1 MLKATLTN
9 CFLLKIYSII
19 INYLNLK
26 IGVVLR
32 FKCTSCG
39 QTVSVDDGKP
49 GEAVQ
54 CGSCG
59 TVLKVPKPFEKGYI
73 IGDFCVTEHIGSG
86 RMGEVYKAYQ
96 ETLVRD
102 VALKVLDNDM
112 AEHSEHIL
120 EFFKEA
126 RVAAR
131 LNHPNIVQA
140 YSVNEEGGYYYLVVE
155 YVFGQNLRQLI
166 DDRGKLPVNM
176 TIRLLSQI
184 AHALDYAW
192 TSEGLPHLAVK
203 PENILIDSKAQIKI
217 SDIGLAGSRS
227 RFSDGDYKYS
237 SPEQILTLKADT
249 RADIYALGITAYEA
263 LTGQVPFDGNIK
275 DVNKKH
281 LEDEAMP
288 IKELNPSVPKDL
300 VTVITKMMSKHPD
313 DRYMSFGDLA
323 KDLRLLRRYAGDMSS
338 TSSFSTKIFKTRFS
352 FTEKRNQQRKKNL
365 RLQALTA
372 LVTVLL
378 LIGIIVF
385 NSDKSVDK
393 TVKLDKGDKKRLAEF
408 AILSQSIDKSI
419 SSVEAFTLF
428 KKIEEFL
435 AKYPSSPQAEEC
447 LEWREAVLEILIR
460 ERRQN
465 EFFSE
470 ESTLA
475 EEEEDDLIGSSEQS
489 FVSQDLGELALQSER
504 DSMRRDILRFYL
516 GRKTGTELL
525 EFLKNSEAYDPVWS
539 EQMTKIIV
547 QANEVRNSLADED
560 SSLQGLMIKHGKD
573 EVEVRSIKS
582 DILMGVVDGELK
594 SLSLST
600 FNLKSLESL
609 LAISSESPR
618 EGALSL
624 LFWYRN
630 FQKCTLNED
639 AEMSEFE
646 IFLIDE
652 AKRMAKFD
660 FENYLSE
667 AKSSWQRDEGGSA
680 KAQIVAL
687 KKKYETSELYKV
699 NKKRVDSLEEKLKKS
714 VNRRGKK

>member
-1 MLKATLTN
+1 M
-9 CFLLKIYSII
+9 
-19 INYLNLK
+19 
-26 IGVVLR
+26 R

-39 QTVSVDDGKP
+39 QSVSVDDGKP

-59 TVLKVPKPFEKGYI
+59 TVLKVPKAFEPGYI
-73 IGDFCVTEHIGSG
+73 IGDFCVSEHIGSG

-140 YSVNEEGGYYYLVVE
+140 YSVNEESGYYYLVVE

-192 TSEGLPHLAVK
+192 TSEGLPHLSVK
-203 PENILIDSKAQIKI
+203 PENILIDSKGQIKI

-237 SPEQILTLKADT
+237 SPEQILNLKTDT
-249 RADIYALGITAYEA
+249 RADIYALGVTAYEA
-263 LTGQVPFDGNIK
+263 LTGQAPFDGNIK
-275 DVNKKH
+275 EVNKKH
-281 LEDEAMP
+281 LEDEATT
-288 IKELNPSVPKDL
+288 IKDLNPSVPKDL
-300 VTVITKMMSKHPD
+300 ATVIDKMMSKHPD

-323 KDLRLLRRYAGDMSS
+323 KDLRLLRRYVDDMTT
-338 TSSFSTKIFKTRFS
+338 TSNFSTRIFKKRFS
-352 FTEKRNQQRKKNL
+352 FTEKRNQQRKKSL
-365 RLQALTA
+365 RLQILTA
-372 LVTVLL
+372 LITVLL
-378 LIGIIVF
+378 LVGIIVF

-393 TVKLDKGDKKRLAEF
+393 TIKIDKGDKKRLSEF
-408 AILSQSIDKSI
+408 TILSQSMDKSI
-419 SSVEAFTLF
+419 SSVEAFGLF
-428 KKIEEFL
+428 KKIESFL
-435 AKYPSSPQAEEC
+435 SKYPSSPQAEEC

-470 ESTLA
+470 ESELA
-475 EEEEDDLIGSSEQS
+475 KEEGDGLENSDTSLGN
-489 FVSQDLGELALQSER
+489 QDLGNLALQSER

-516 GRKTGTELL
+516 GKKSSVELL
-525 EFLKNSEAYDPVWS
+525 EFLKNSEAYDPMWS
-539 EQMTKIIV
+539 EQMSKIIIKSS
-547 QANEVRNSLADED
+547 EVRNSLVDGGV
-560 SSLQGLMIKHGKD
+560 SLMGLVIKHGKD
-573 EVEVRSIKS
+573 EVVVRSIKN
-582 DILMGVVDGELK
+582 DILMGLVGGELK

-600 FNLKSLESL
+600 FDLKSLESL
-609 LAISSESPR
+609 LSISSQSPR
-618 EGALSL
+618 EDALSL
-624 LFWYRN
+624 LFWFRN
-630 FQKCTLNED
+630 FQTCALNEN
-639 AEMSEFE
+639 EEVSEFE
-646 IFLIDE
+646 IFLIEE

-660 FENYLSE
+660 LENYLQE
-667 AKSSWQRDEGGSA
+667 AKSSWQRNEVGSA
-680 KAQIVAL
+680 IAQILAL
-687 KKKYETSELYKV
+687 KQKYKNTSLYES
-699 NKKRVDSLEEKLKKS
+699 NKKRVESLEEKFKKS
-714 VNRRGKK
+714 VSRRGKK